1 MNIIAG
7 QWVLLVLKAGYL
19 SNTTYGMIK
28 WSKYIKNKELQ
39 DAKLITNPTD
49 KEAVYSKL
57 VKNVKSTSNSKTN
70 TTVETS
76 TETN

>member
-1 MNIIAG
+1 MVVQDFLTASV
-7 QWVLLVLKAGYL
+7 Q
-19 SNTTYGMIK
+19 
-28 WSKYIKNKELQ
+28 NKELQ

-57 VKNVKSTSNSKTN
+57 VKNVKPTSNSKTN

>member
-1 MNIIAG
+1 
-7 QWVLLVLKAGYL
+7 
-19 SNTTYGMIK
+19 MIK

-39 DAKLITNPTD
+39 DAKLITNPSD

-57 VKNVKSTSNSKTN
+57 VKNVKPGSNSKNN